1 MAASISGW
9 VAVSESRCFRK
20 TARGGRANAVGKS
33 LKMRLAAE
41 GVETK
46 DQVLVLREM
55 ACAEAQG

>member
-1 MAASISGW
+1 

-20 TARGGRANAVGKS
+20 TARGVRANAVGKS